1 MAEHHDLDVLVRL
14 RASGRHDEAE
24 DPTQPDVEE
33 REGHGGSS
41 PSVKEKCQSRGPIG
55 ILAPFS
61 LALEHGPVLA
71 LEGEDLGVS
80 GVGIGPAGIVADGG
94 GQLGMALMVGSVT
107 PPAQ

>member
-1 MAEHHDLDVLVRL
+1 
-14 RASGRHDEAE
+14 
-24 DPTQPDVEE
+24 
-33 REGHGGSS
+33 
-41 PSVKEKCQSRGPIG
+41 
-55 ILAPFS
+55 LAPFS